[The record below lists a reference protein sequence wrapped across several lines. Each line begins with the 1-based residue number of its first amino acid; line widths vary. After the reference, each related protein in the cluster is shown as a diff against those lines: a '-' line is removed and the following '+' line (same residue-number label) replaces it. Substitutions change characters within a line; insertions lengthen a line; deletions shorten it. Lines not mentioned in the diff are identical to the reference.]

1 MHKKLINR
9 DGVGKEIITRVSTN
23 LGSNQEFYTDANG
36 RQTLKRKINYR
47 PDYTYTV
54 TEPLAANYYPVNS
67 HIYLKDFAG
76 NQLSLLVDRA
86 QGGASQTDGQLEIMV
101 HRRLLYDDAFG
112 VGEPLNEMAYGRGLV
127 VRGTH
132 YLIFSGKSDAARL
145 TRSLGQEL
153 YKQPQISF
161 IATSLSFSDWRSRY
175 KTQVFFSL

>member
-1 MHKKLINR
+1 M
-9 DGVGKEIITRVSTN
+9 
-23 LGSNQEFYTDANG
+23 
-36 RQTLKRKINYR
+36 
-47 PDYTYTV
+47 
-54 TEPLAANYYPVNS
+54 
-67 HIYLKDFAG
+67 
-76 NQLSLLVDRA
+76 
-86 QGGASQTDGQLEIMV
+86 DGQLEIMV

-132 YLIFSGKSDAARL
+132 YLIFSGKSYAARL

-175 KTQVFFSL
+175 KTQVFFSLKNS